1 MCPRVCSGL
10 GWTDKESATRS
21 GERLEAAFVCGEQ
34 GDVDA
39 LKDAALGMAGH
50 VAVDSIRDEEPVA
63 VMKKIRHFLYIYFF
77 FSLFV
82 FSSTLLFSSFGC
94 CAHFVNIR
102 IM

>member
-10 GWTDKESATRS
+10 GWRDKESATRS

-50 VAVDSIRDEEPVA
+50 VAVDSIRDEEPVP
-63 VMKKIRHFLYIYFF
+63 VMKKIRHFLYIFF
-77 FSLFV
+77 FLLCLFFLRHYCSV
-82 FSSTLLFSSFGC
+82 RSHA
-94 CAHFVNIR
+94 AHIL
-102 IM
+102 